1 MAGYKWDGKP
11 EQRDTTPAPV
21 KLTPAPVKPRPARVP
36 VPRPRVFDPSKCGT
50 HAGYKQHR
58 RYGTDVCDAC
68 RAANSAYHRAWRA
81 ANPKE
86 PVIRPDGRFSPG
98 HCGTPQGYQ
107 RHLRAGT
114 PTCVPCRAA
123 HTERHRGY
131 RTAKAAA

>member
-1 MAGYKWDGKP
+1 VAYTWDGKP
-11 EQRDTTPAPV
+11 ELRDTAPATV
-21 KLTPAPVKPRPARVP
+21 KLTPAPVKPRPVRAP
-36 VPRPRVFDPSKCGT
+36 VARPRVFDPSKCGT

-58 RYGTDVCDAC
+58 RYGTDICDAC

-81 ANPKE
+81 AQPPKD
-86 PVIRPDGRFSPG
+86 PKPAGTFTPAK
-98 HCGTPQGYQ
+98 CGTPQGYQ

-114 PTCVPCRAA
+114 MTCVPCRAA